1 MNSFFMK
8 MTGKS
13 TESMPHL
20 IVVKSCLSGIIFTIL
35 SACIPAIHPGI
46 VSDYTHRTFM
56 YHHAN
61 PA

>member
-1 MNSFFMK
+1 
-8 MTGKS
+8 
-13 TESMPHL
+13 MPHF
-20 IVVKSCLSGIIFTIL
+20 IVVESRLSGIIFTIL
-35 SACIPAIHPGI
+35 SACILAIHPEI